1 MGIHSQ
7 QSFSLSFTTT
17 TPPTYQ
23 SCLDE
28 ERAERDSERAARSVT
43 ARSCETTSRVSPSPP
58 SAVSRA
64 VVVSSVSLASST
76 RRPVVSSRSSSRT
89 SSATLSP
96 TPSTPSARLSP
107 PSTSSTLS
115 RDRAEP
121 STVSAHKR
129 SLGLPHTHIHTF
141 AFLLPSSALTSVLLC
156 FLLFT
161 QHLEAAPSHVCSVLS
176 APRVL

>member
-76 RRPVVSSRSSSRT
+76 RRPVV
-89 SSATLSP
+89 LKIF
-96 TPSTPSARLSP
+96 LENVI
-107 PSTSSTLS
+107 
-115 RDRAEP
+115 RDSVTYTEHAKRK
-121 STVSAHKR
+121 TV
-129 SLGLPHTHIHTF
+129 
-141 AFLLPSSALTSVLLC
+141 
-156 FLLFT
+156 
-161 QHLEAAPSHVCSVLS
+161 
-176 APRVL
+176 

>member
-96 TPSTPSARLSP
+96 TPSTPSARLSH

-129 SLGLPHTHIHTF
+129 ALHAIHTF
-141 AFLLPSSALTSVLLC
+141 AFLLPSTALTRVSLC
-156 FLLFT
+156 FLPFT
-161 QHLEAAPSHVCSVLS
+161 RHLEAAPSHVCSILS
-176 APRVL
+176 DPRVL